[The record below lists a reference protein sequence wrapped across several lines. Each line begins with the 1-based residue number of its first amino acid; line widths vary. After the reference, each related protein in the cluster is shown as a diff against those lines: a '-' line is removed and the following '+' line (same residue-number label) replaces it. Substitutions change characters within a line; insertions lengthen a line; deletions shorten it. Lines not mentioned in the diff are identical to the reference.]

1 MRKNFARHRG
11 SLRASVECLE
21 IRALMA
27 GTIFQPVAPNLPQR
41 VSVAI
46 TSLLNRSGF
55 PGVAGALVVN
65 GSAAVV
71 QGYGLANIA
80 SKTPVSSTTPF
91 ELASVSKTMIAF
103 AFLQLYQKSL
113 GACPDKSVPVAVG
126 IG

>member
-46 TSLLNRSGF
+46 TSLLNRSAF
-55 PGVAGALVVN
+55 PGVSVALVVN